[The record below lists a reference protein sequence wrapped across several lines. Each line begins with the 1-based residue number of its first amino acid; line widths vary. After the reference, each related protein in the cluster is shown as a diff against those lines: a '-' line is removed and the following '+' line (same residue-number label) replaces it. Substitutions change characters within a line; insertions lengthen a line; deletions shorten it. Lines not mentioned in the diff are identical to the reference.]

1 MLLVF
6 DSGETAEVVASFKP
20 HVLGRRAM
28 IGLEDADLEDGL
40 FSALDVSGAKQK
52 ALSLAGELSAL
63 VNEAGSIKDALDSI
77 LPAIK

>member
-1 MLLVF
+1 
-6 DSGETAEVVASFKP
+6 
-20 HVLGRRAM
+20 M